1 MIRLS
6 LLQFRVQAITAAVTL
21 GAFTILLAATG
32 PHLASMYAADGLDSC
47 HGGSS
52 CANLANY
59 FTASLVRSP
68 YAVLW
73 LLSGPRQAF
82 GCRLGRNAKSADGA
96 GHCFTRSF
104 PAVAGL
110 VVPLPALAV
119 CRVRP

>member
-6 LLQFRVQAITAAVTL
+6 MLQFRIQAITAAATL
-21 GAFTILLAATG
+21 AAFAVLLVATG
-32 PHLASMYAADGLDSC
+32 PQLAGTYAADGLDSC
-47 HGGSS
+47 HGGS

-59 FTASLVRSP
+59 FTGSLLRSP